1 MNDLTVLTER
11 DIRENV
17 NLIQRVMRTVM
28 KRDIHYGIIPGCQ
41 KPSLFKP
48 GAEKIAST
56 FRIAVTSEVEDLSTT
71 DEKRYRVTCT
81 AHSVS
86 GNKLGSSIGEC
97 SSSEEKYRWRRPI
110 CDKEWEAAEGDRKRE
125 KWQKD
130 GTTIKQMRTEPADL
144 ANTILQMADKR
155 AYVAVVRKVTAAS
168 DVFTQDIEDLPE
180 EVRGDIAT
188 QQTTPAGKPE
198 VQPPKEKE
206 MAYSDIITLQ
216 QGKVGDVLNVQGYLI
231 SMTASTT
238 KAPSS
243 YIVGDL
249 PKEPTTQIT
258 IKAFGEVLKAVAGQ
272 LVKFNTVKVAE
283 YNGKKQA
290 TASEVVC
297 G

>member
-17 NLIQRVMRTVM
+17 NLIQRVMKAVM
-28 KRDIHYGIIPGCQ
+28 KRDVHFGIIPGCP

-56 FRIAVTSEVEDLSTT
+56 FRIAVTSDVEDLSTS

-81 AHSVS
+81 AYAVN

-97 SSSEEKYRWRRPI
+97 SSSEEKYRWRRPV
-110 CDKEWEAAEGDRKRE
+110 CDAEWESTEGDRRRE
-125 KWQKD
+125 KWLRD
-130 GTTIKQMRTEPADL
+130 GTKIKQMRTEPSDL

-180 EVRGDIAT
+180 GVIPEANGV
-188 QQTTPAGKPE
+188 PPGKPE
-198 VQPPKEKE
+198 VQSPKEKE
-206 MAYSDIITLQ
+206 LTYSDIITLQ
-216 QGKVGDVLNVQGYLI
+216 QGKTGDVLNVQGYLI
-231 SMTASTT
+231 STTASTT

-243 YIVGDL
+243 YVVGDL
-249 PKEPTTQIT
+249 AKDPTTQMT
-258 IKAFGEVLKAVAGQ
+258 IKAFGEVLKAEAGQ
-272 LVKFNTVKVAE
+272 LVKFNTVKISE

-290 TASEVVC
+290 TASEAIC